1 VGERLVSDGSSS
13 AVHSFAHAEG
23 HQIHVVHDGKNDPLL
38 LIMGLGGS
46 SSMWTPLIP
55 FLDDRLIIAFDA
67 PGTGRSSTPMTAVS
81 IPVLADIA
89 ARVLDHIG
97 VDCADVLGYSYGG
110 AVAQQLAVQ
119 HPSRVRRLILAATT
133 MGEGSVPGNPD
144 AMRQLS
150 SPMRYYSTDL
160 FERTAGEVYGGEV
173 GRDADL
179 RAHLAGSR
187 SKHPPSPYG
196 YALQLIGG
204 YGWTSREFARD
215 ISQPTL
221 VISGDDDPLVPVI
234 NAQALADAIPSAQLM
249 VLAGAG
255 HLFLLDEP
263 ERVGAVITR
272 FLARV
277 GV

>member
-1 VGERLVSDGSSS
+1 VSDGSAS
-13 AVHSFAHAEG
+13 AIHSFTQAEG
-23 HQIHVVHDGKNDPLL
+23 HQIHVVHDGHNDPLL
-38 LIMGLGGS
+38 LMMGLGGS
-46 SSMWTPLIP
+46 SSMWTPLMP

-67 PGTGRSSTPMTAVS
+67 PGTGRSSTPMAAVT

-89 ARVLDHIG
+89 SRVLDHIG
-97 VDCADVLGYSYGG
+97 VDSADVLGYSYGG

-133 MGEGSVPGNPD
+133 MGVGSTPGDPD
-144 AMRQLS
+144 AMRELS

-173 GRDADL
+173 GRNAVL
-179 RAHLAGSR
+179 REHLAGSR
-187 SKHPPSPYG
+187 AKHPPSPYG

-204 YGWTSREFARD
+204 YGWTSRDFAGD
-215 ISQPTL
+215 ISQETL
-221 VISGDDDPLVPVI
+221 VMSGDDDPLVPVI
-234 NAQALADAIPSAQLM
+234 NAHALADAIPRSQLV
-249 VLAGAG
+249 VLSGAG

-263 ERVGAVITR
+263 KRVGAVITR

>member
-1 VGERLVSDGSSS
+1 VGESHVSDGSAS
-13 AVHSFAHAEG
+13 AVHSFTHAEG
-23 HQIHVVHDGKNDPLL
+23 HQIHVVHDGHNDPLL

-55 FLDDRLIIAFDA
+55 YLDDRLVIAFDA
-67 PGTGRSSTPMTAVS
+67 PGTGRSSTPMTAVT

-89 ARVLDHIG
+89 TRVLDHIG

-110 AVAQQLAVQ
+110 AIAQQLAVQ

-133 MGEGSVPGNPD
+133 MGVGSVPGNPD
-144 AMRQLS
+144 AMRELS
-150 SPMRYYSTDL
+150 SPMRYYSTEL

-173 GRDADL
+173 GRNAVL
-179 RAHLAGSR
+179 RERMAASR
-187 SKHPPSPYG
+187 AKHPPSPYG
-196 YALQLIGG
+196 YALQLLGG
-204 YGWTSREFARD
+204 YGWTSRDFAET
-215 ISQPTL
+215 ISQETL
-221 VISGDDDPLVPVI
+221 VISGDDDPLVPVV
-234 NAQALADAIPSAQLM
+234 NARALADAIPRSRLI
-249 VLAGAG
+249 VLPRAG

-263 ERVGAVITR
+263 KRVGALITR